1 MRHPEELADAVRVL
15 ESERGGVDVLVRE
28 TSSLRRGLTDTDPC
42 RLATSVLHVGGR
54 HTEQHV
60 RTE

>member
-54 HTEQHV
+54 HT
-60 RTE
+60 